1 MAIRAKLDGRR
12 ETWVFLALQRFVST
26 KKGTFPSVYQHRGAQ
41 REKSIPINNRTYSP
55 IHALHSSVY
64 LTTGQKHTLEHAAL
78 TCARGGRSTWTS
90 TRSSVPE
97 TRCRDC
103 CIRQG
108 GCPNL
113 PRSTRCH
120 CPRDYRWSRHARSRP
135 RGRRSGR
142 KGPC

>member
-1 MAIRAKLDGRR
+1 MGAGANISMESGAICEAL
-12 ETWVFLALQRFVST
+12 VFTAIAFCIHEKARFLQSDNIAELNESNP
-26 KKGTFPSVYQHRGAQ
+26 FPSIIVQTAHPCPTFLRISYHRPQH
-41 REKSIPINNRTYSP
+41 P
-55 IHALHSSVY
+55 ALAC
-64 LTTGQKHTLEHAAL
+64 G
-78 TCARGGRSTWTS
+78 RGGHSTWTS

-97 TRCRDC
+97 RRRRDC

-113 PRSTRCH
+113 PRSTHCR
-120 CPRDYRWSRHARSRP
+120 CPRGYRWSRHARWRR